1 MRELEHAALTYRRT
15 FVCLFKL
22 YSLKSKIKAK
32 KHNFFEIW
40 DVKMLH
46 GLEMVIVMIAPI
58 LLNATLMT
66 VIAVEAMSTCNIA
79 QNANVIGQ
87 AHHMFSQFL
96 NLRIY

>member
-1 MRELEHAALTYRRT
+1 
-15 FVCLFKL
+15 
-22 YSLKSKIKAK
+22 
-32 KHNFFEIW
+32 
-40 DVKMLH
+40 MLH

-66 VIAVEAMSTCNIA
+66 VIAVEAMSICNIA

-96 NLRIY
+96 NLQKNLRKVFFVFFFYKVPI